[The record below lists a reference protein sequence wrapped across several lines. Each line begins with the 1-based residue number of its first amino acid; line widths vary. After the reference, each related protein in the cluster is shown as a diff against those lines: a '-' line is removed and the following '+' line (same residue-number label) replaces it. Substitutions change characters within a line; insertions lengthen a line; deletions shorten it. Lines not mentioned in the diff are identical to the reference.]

1 MPAISK
7 IIIDGFKAFPNSFT
21 LDLEDGKNLLIY
33 GENGSGKS
41 SIYYALHS
49 LLQSQCKDKNNTYFD
64 PNNAESIVNQY
75 TKKQNAKVEIQFVGS
90 DVTYSISRTGYQESV
105 MQRISPL
112 KDLNGQCVFINHK
125 FLFNVFSF
133 RNSQYIDL
141 FPVFIKDILPFT
153 LTQDKSEY
161 ISNIYDDVIKGI
173 KRHGRSNKIEDSYQ
187 ARIDKFNSE
196 TKYVIDQ
203 INTNAVKTATIIYNE
218 FFRNSEDRQ
227 LKIALGYDNN
237 RDKVPQANK
246 SYWLRCGYRYLY
258 VEKAGVRKEK
268 SISSSMEILQPSI
281 TLNIEEMDTN
291 NSTYHPIEKPQTYFN
306 EAKLTAIALSIR
318 FALLDT
324 TMAPNGRFLALDDM
338 LISLDMSNRMKVLN
352 YLLDVVVKK
361 YKVYLFTHDKLFY
374 ETLKKRI
381 AIEKMQREW
390 LMGGLYMHD
399 VDENNDYKPCL
410 PYPRFIIDKD
420 KHLEMMEYYAMHDY
434 PACGLKLRKWC
445 EELLDKLLPDTLK
458 KVIDSQTG
466 NTVEARLN
474 DKIRNLQLYCE
485 KETIDYTQFKN
496 LKIYKDNVLNTVSH
510 YDIESPIYKEEVLN
524 TLKVLNE
531 LQKLVTERRE
541 ILVHKD
547 LGIDLIKPD
556 GVPVTIC
563 FSIKGTTKLPLLYIG
578 NDYRI
583 SYFVKCTV
591 KKLIIS
597 GVHNVLPME
606 EPYDSIYDV
615 YKKYCTEY
623 GLPGTENLLDITKDR
638 GTKLRNKI

>member
-218 FFRNSEDRQ
+218 FFRNAEDRQ

-338 LISLDMSNRMKVLN
+338 LISLDMSNRMKVVN

-361 YKVYLFTHDKLFY
+361 YKVYLFTHDKSFY
-374 ETLKKRI
+374 STFKKRI
-381 AIEKMQREW
+381 AIEKKQKEW
-390 LMGGLYMHD
+390 LCGGLYIHNI
-399 VDENNDYKPCL
+399 DENNNFSPCT
-410 PYPRFIIDKD
+410 PFPKFIEDKD
-420 KHLEMMEYYAMHDY
+420 MPSEMMDYYAKHDY
-434 PACGLKLRKWC
+434 PACGQKLRKWC
-445 EELLDKLLPDTLK
+445 EEILEKLYPDTLK
-458 KVIDSQTG
+458 KRVDFTSG
-466 NTVEARLN
+466 NTIETSLN
-474 DKIRNLQLYCE
+474 DRIISLEEYCD
-485 KETIDYTQFKN
+485 KETIDFSHFKN

-510 YDIESPIYKEEVLN
+510 YDIESPIYKEEILSIV
-524 TLKVLNE
+524 KVLTE
-531 LQKLVTERRE
+531 LNKILEDRIEIKVNHAMGIELV
-541 ILVHKD
+541 
-547 LGIDLIKPD
+547 KPD
-556 GVPVTIC
+556 GTPVTIC
-563 FSIKGTTKLPLLYIG
+563 IDIKKGKMLLLNVAG
-578 NDYRI
+578 DYRI
-583 SYFVKCTV
+583 SYFIKCSVKE
-591 KKLIIS
+591 LIIN
-597 GVHNVLPME
+597 GVHNIFPSE
-606 EPYDSIYDV
+606 EVYDSIYNA
-615 YKKYCTEY
+615 YNKYCTDY
-623 GLPGTENLLDITKDR
+623 GLPNTNNLLDVIYDH
-638 GTKLRNKI
+638 GVKLRDKI

>member
-7 IIIDGFKAFPNSFT
+7 ITIDGFKAFPNSFT

-153 LTQDKSEY
+153 LTQDRSEY
-161 ISNIYDDVIKGI
+161 ISNIYDDVMKGI
-173 KRHGRSNKIEDSYQ
+173 KRHGRSNKIEESYQ

-203 INTNAVKTATIIYNE
+203 INANAVKTATIIYNE
-218 FFRNSEDRQ
+218 FFRNAEDRQ
-227 LKIALGYDNN
+227 LKITLGYDNN

-258 VEKAGVRKEK
+258 VEKAGVRQEK
-268 SISSSMEILQPSI
+268 SVSSSMEILPPSI

-338 LISLDMSNRMKVLN
+338 LISLDMSNRMKVVN

-361 YKVYLFTHDKLFY
+361 YKVYLFTHDKSFY
-374 ETLKKRI
+374 STFKKRI
-381 AIEKMQREW
+381 AIEKKQKEW
-390 LMGGLYMHD
+390 LCGGLYIHNI
-399 VDENNDYKPCL
+399 DENNNFSPCT
-410 PYPRFIIDKD
+410 PFPKFIEDKD
-420 KHLEMMEYYAMHDY
+420 MPLEMMDYYAKHDY
-434 PACGLKLRKWC
+434 PACGQKLRKWC
-445 EELLDKLLPDTLK
+445 EEILEKLYPDTLK
-458 KVIDSQTG
+458 KRVDFTSG
-466 NTVEARLN
+466 NTIETSLN
-474 DKIRNLQLYCE
+474 DRIISLEEYCD
-485 KETIDYTQFKN
+485 KETIDFSHFKN

-510 YDIESPIYKEEVLN
+510 YDIESPIYKEEILSIV
-524 TLKVLNE
+524 KVLTE
-531 LQKLVTERRE
+531 LNKILEDRIEIKVNHAMGIELV
-541 ILVHKD
+541 
-547 LGIDLIKPD
+547 KPD
-556 GVPVTIC
+556 GTPVTIC
-563 FSIKGTTKLPLLYIG
+563 IDIKKGKMLLLNVAG
-578 NDYRI
+578 DYRI
-583 SYFVKCTV
+583 SYFIKWSVKE
-591 KKLIIS
+591 LIIN
-597 GVHNVLPME
+597 GVHNIFPSE
-606 EPYDSIYDV
+606 EVYDSIYNA
-615 YKKYCTEY
+615 YNKYCTDY
-623 GLPGTENLLDITKDR
+623 GLPNTNNLLDVIYDH
-638 GTKLRNKI
+638 GVKLRDKI

>member
-218 FFRNSEDRQ
+218 FFRNAEDRQ

-338 LISLDMSNRMKVLN
+338 LISLDMSNRMKVVN

-361 YKVYLFTHDKLFY
+361 YKVYLFTHDKSFY
-374 ETLKKRI
+374 STFKKRI
-381 AIEKMQREW
+381 AIEKKQKEW
-390 LMGGLYMHD
+390 LCGGLYIHNI
-399 VDENNDYKPCL
+399 DENNNFSPCT
-410 PYPRFIIDKD
+410 PFPKFIEDKD
-420 KHLEMMEYYAMHDY
+420 MPLEMMDYYAKHDY
-434 PACGLKLRKWC
+434 PACGQKLRKWC
-445 EELLDKLLPDTLK
+445 EEILEKLYPDTLK
-458 KVIDSQTG
+458 KRVDFISG
-466 NTVEARLN
+466 NTIETSLN
-474 DKIRNLQLYCE
+474 DRIISLEEYCD
-485 KETIDYTQFKN
+485 KETIDFSHFKN

-510 YDIESPIYKEEVLN
+510 YDIESPIYKEEILSIV
-524 TLKVLNE
+524 KVLTE
-531 LQKLVTERRE
+531 LNKILEDRIEIKVNHAMGIELV
-541 ILVHKD
+541 
-547 LGIDLIKPD
+547 KPD
-556 GVPVTIC
+556 GTPVTIC
-563 FSIKGTTKLPLLYIG
+563 IDIKKGKILLLNIAG
-578 NDYRI
+578 DYRI
-583 SYFVKCTV
+583 SYFIKCSVKE
-591 KKLIIS
+591 LIIN
-597 GVHNVLPME
+597 GVHNIFPSE
-606 EPYDSIYDV
+606 EVYDSIYNA
-615 YKKYCTEY
+615 YNKYCTDY
-623 GLPGTENLLDITKDR
+623 GFPNTNNLLDVIYDH
-638 GTKLRNKI
+638 GVKLRDKI

>member
-196 TKYVIDQ
+196 TKYLIDQ

-218 FFRNSEDRQ
+218 FFRNAEDRQ

-338 LISLDMSNRMKVLN
+338 LISLDMSNRMKVVN

-361 YKVYLFTHDKLFY
+361 YKVYLFTHDKSFY
-374 ETLKKRI
+374 STFKKRI
-381 AIEKMQREW
+381 AIEKKQKEW
-390 LMGGLYMHD
+390 LCGGLYIHNI
-399 VDENNDYKPCL
+399 DENNNFSPCT
-410 PYPRFIIDKD
+410 PFPKFIEDKD
-420 KHLEMMEYYAMHDY
+420 MPLEMMDYYAKHDY
-434 PACGLKLRKWC
+434 PACGQKLRKWC
-445 EELLDKLLPDTLK
+445 EEILEKLYPDTLK
-458 KVIDSQTG
+458 KRVDFTSG
-466 NTVEARLN
+466 NTIETSLN
-474 DKIRNLQLYCE
+474 DRIISLEEYCD
-485 KETIDYTQFKN
+485 KETIDFSHFKN

-510 YDIESPIYKEEVLN
+510 YDIESPIYKEEILSIV
-524 TLKVLNE
+524 KVLTE
-531 LQKLVTERRE
+531 LNKILEDRIEIKVNHAMGIELV
-541 ILVHKD
+541 
-547 LGIDLIKPD
+547 KPD
-556 GVPVTIC
+556 GTPVTIC
-563 FSIKGTTKLPLLYIG
+563 IDIKKGKILLLNIAG
-578 NDYRI
+578 DYRI
-583 SYFVKCTV
+583 SYFIKCSVKE
-591 KKLIIS
+591 LIIN
-597 GVHNVLPME
+597 GVHNIFPSE
-606 EPYDSIYDV
+606 EVYDSIYNA
-615 YKKYCTEY
+615 YNKYCTDY
-623 GLPGTENLLDITKDR
+623 GLPNTNNLLDVIYDH
-638 GTKLRNKI
+638 GVKLRDKI

>member
-7 IIIDGFKAFPNSFT
+7 ITIDGFKAFPNSFT
-21 LDLEDGKNLLIY
+21 LDLEDGKNLLMY

-49 LLQSQCKDKNNTYFD
+49 LLQSQCKDKNSTYFD
-64 PNNAESIVNQY
+64 PNNAESLVNQH
-75 TKKQNAKVEIQFVGS
+75 TKKPDAKVTVLFTGS
-90 DVTYSISRTGYQESV
+90 DVSYSISHAGYHESV
-105 MQRISPL
+105 TQPMSPL
-112 KDLNGQCVFINHK
+112 RDLNGQCVFINHK

-268 SISSSMEILQPSI
+268 SVSSSMEILPPSI

-324 TMAPNGRFLALDDM
+324 ITASNGRFLALDDM
-338 LISLDMSNRMKVLN
+338 LISLDMSNRSKVVDF
-352 YLLDVVVKK
+352 LLKISDK
-361 YKVYLFTHDKLFY
+361 YKIYLFTHDRVFFEHCKERISYSNRAKGLSQCEGWLFK
-374 ETLKKRI
+374 E
-381 AIEKMQREW
+381 
-390 LMGGLYMHD
+390 LYNNENPQENPKELDSSSD
-399 VDENNDYKPCL
+399 VARAMKHYKD
-410 PYPRFIIDKD
+410 F
-420 KHLEMMEYYAMHDY
+420 DY
-434 PACGLKLRKWC
+434 PASANYLRKAVESLVREVFPPKMERQEDGLKHEKLRNILEVSFAFFQKIPGIDLSDMGRLIGNLNLLLNPLSHKSTETDVYKSEIKELFVILEKLRKQISALC
-445 EELLDKLLPDTLK
+445 IREVLARKNYVYLYFKENEHITQKYEIELQEELYSYLSGAVRIFCQAKAKSTRSCTITDGVEGTYVNNQHYKGDLEKICQDVHTHK
-458 KVIDSQTG
+458 GKVYANNYMD
-466 NTVEARLN
+466 
-474 DKIRNLQLYCE
+474 
-485 KETIDYTQFKN
+485 F
-496 LKIYKDNVLNTVSH
+496 YKD
-510 YDIESPIYKEEVLN
+510 
-524 TLKVLNE
+524 
-531 LQKLVTERRE
+531 
-541 ILVHKD
+541 KD
-547 LGIDLIKPD
+547 GNDLI
-556 GVPVTIC
+556 
-563 FSIKGTTKLPLLYIG
+563 S
-578 NDYRI
+578 
-583 SYFVKCTV
+583 
-591 KKLIIS
+591 LI
-597 GVHNVLPME
+597 
-606 EPYDSIYDV
+606 
-615 YKKYCTEY
+615 
-623 GLPGTENLLDITKDR
+623 
-638 GTKLRNKI
+638 

>member
-1 MPAISK
+1 MAAISK
-7 IIIDGFKAFPNSFT
+7 ITIDGFKAFPDNFP
-21 LDLEDGKNLLIY
+21 LELEGKNLLMY

-49 LLQSQCKDKNNTYFD
+49 LLQSQCKDKNDKYFD
-64 PNNAESIVNQY
+64 PNHAESIVNQH
-75 TKKQNAKVEIQFVGS
+75 TKKPNAKVEVQFAGS
-90 DVTYSISRTGYQESV
+90 GVTYSISHAGYHESV
-105 MQRISPL
+105 VQPISPL
-112 KDLNGQCVFINHK
+112 RDLNGQCVFINHK

-161 ISNIYDDVIKGI
+161 ISNIYDDVIKEI

-196 TKYVIDQ
+196 TKYVIEQ

-218 FFRNSEDRQ
+218 FFRNAEDRQ

-338 LISLDMSNRMKVLN
+338 LISLDMSNRMKVVN

-361 YKVYLFTHDKLFY
+361 YKVYLFTHDKFFY

-399 VDENNDYKPCL
+399 VDENDDYKPCT
-410 PYPRFIIDKD
+410 PYPKFIIDKD
-420 KHLEMMEYYAMHDY
+420 MPKSMMEYYAKHDY
-434 PACGLKLRKWC
+434 PACGQKLRKWC
-445 EELLDKLLPDTLK
+445 EEILEKLYPDTLK
-458 KVIDSQTG
+458 KRVDFTSG
-466 NTVEARLN
+466 NTIETSLN
-474 DKIRNLQLYCE
+474 DRIISLEEYCD
-485 KETIDYTQFKN
+485 KETIDFSHFKN

-510 YDIESPIYKEEVLN
+510 YDIESPIYKEEILSIV
-524 TLKVLNE
+524 KVLTE
-531 LQKLVTERRE
+531 LNKTLEDRIEIKVNHAMGIELV
-541 ILVHKD
+541 
-547 LGIDLIKPD
+547 KPD
-556 GVPVTIC
+556 GTPVTIC
-563 FSIKGTTKLPLLYIG
+563 IDIKKGKMLLLNVAG
-578 NDYRI
+578 DYRI
-583 SYFVKCTV
+583 SYFIKCSVKE
-591 KKLIIS
+591 LIIN
-597 GVHNVLPME
+597 GVHNIFPSEDV
-606 EPYDSIYDV
+606 YDSIYNA
-615 YKKYCTEY
+615 YNKYCTDY
-623 GLPGTENLLDITKDR
+623 GLPNTNNLLDVIYDH
-638 GTKLRNKI
+638 GVKLRDKI

>member
-75 TKKQNAKVEIQFVGS
+75 TKKQNAKVKIQFVGS

-203 INTNAVKTATIIYNE
+203 INTNAVKTATIIYNK

-258 VEKAGVRKEK
+258 VEKAGARKEK

-324 TMAPNGRFLALDDM
+324 ITASNGRFLALDDM
-338 LISLDMSNRMKVLN
+338 LISLDMSNRSKVVDF
-352 YLLDVVVKK
+352 LLKISDK
-361 YKVYLFTHDKLFY
+361 YKIYLFTHDRAFFEHCKERISYSNRAKGLSQCEGWLFK
-374 ETLKKRI
+374 E
-381 AIEKMQREW
+381 
-390 LMGGLYMHD
+390 LYNNENPQENPKELDSSSD
-399 VDENNDYKPCL
+399 VARAMKHYKD
-410 PYPRFIIDKD
+410 F
-420 KHLEMMEYYAMHDY
+420 DY
-434 PACGLKLRKWC
+434 PASANYLRKAVESLVREVFPPKMERQEDGLKHEKLRNILEVSFAFFQKIPGIDLSDMGRLIGNLNLLLNPLSHKSTETDVYKSEIKELFVILEKLRKQISALC
-445 EELLDKLLPDTLK
+445 IREVLARKNYVYLYFKENEHITQKYEIELQEELYSYLSGAVRIFCQAKAKSTRSCTITDGVEGTYVNNQHYKGDLEKICQDVHTHK
-458 KVIDSQTG
+458 GKVYANNYMD
-466 NTVEARLN
+466 
-474 DKIRNLQLYCE
+474 
-485 KETIDYTQFKN
+485 F
-496 LKIYKDNVLNTVSH
+496 YKD
-510 YDIESPIYKEEVLN
+510 
-524 TLKVLNE
+524 
-531 LQKLVTERRE
+531 
-541 ILVHKD
+541 KD
-547 LGIDLIKPD
+547 GNDLI
-556 GVPVTIC
+556 
-563 FSIKGTTKLPLLYIG
+563 S
-578 NDYRI
+578 
-583 SYFVKCTV
+583 
-591 KKLIIS
+591 LI
-597 GVHNVLPME
+597 
-606 EPYDSIYDV
+606 
-615 YKKYCTEY
+615 
-623 GLPGTENLLDITKDR
+623 
-638 GTKLRNKI
+638 

>member
-1 MPAISK
+1 MAAISK
-7 IIIDGFKAFPNSFT
+7 ITIDGFKAFPDNFP
-21 LDLEDGKNLLIY
+21 LELEGKNLLMY

-49 LLQSQCKDKNNTYFD
+49 LLQSQCKDKNDKYFD
-64 PNNAESIVNQY
+64 PNHAESIVNQH
-75 TKKQNAKVEIQFVGS
+75 TKKPNAKVEVQFAGS
-90 DVTYSISRTGYQESV
+90 GVTYSISHAGYHESV
-105 MQRISPL
+105 VQPISPL
-112 KDLNGQCVFINHK
+112 RDLNGQCVFINHK

-161 ISNIYDDVIKGI
+161 ISNIYDDVIKEI

-196 TKYVIDQ
+196 TKYVIEQ

-218 FFRNSEDRQ
+218 FFRNAEDRQ

-338 LISLDMSNRMKVLN
+338 LISLDMSNRMKVVN

-361 YKVYLFTHDKLFY
+361 YKVYLFTHDKSFY
-374 ETLKKRI
+374 STFKKRI
-381 AIEKMQREW
+381 AIEKKQKEW
-390 LMGGLYMHD
+390 LCGGLYIHNI
-399 VDENNDYKPCL
+399 DENNNFSPCT
-410 PYPRFIIDKD
+410 PFPKFIEDKD
-420 KHLEMMEYYAMHDY
+420 MPLEMMDYYAKHDY
-434 PACGLKLRKWC
+434 PACGQKLRKWC
-445 EELLDKLLPDTLK
+445 EEILEKLYPDTLK
-458 KVIDSQTG
+458 KRVDFTSG
-466 NTVEARLN
+466 NTIETSLN
-474 DKIRNLQLYCE
+474 DRIISLEEYCD
-485 KETIDYTQFKN
+485 KETIDFSHFKN

-510 YDIESPIYKEEVLN
+510 YDIESPIYKEEILSIV
-524 TLKVLNE
+524 KVLTE
-531 LQKLVTERRE
+531 LNKILEDRIEIKVNHAMGIELV
-541 ILVHKD
+541 
-547 LGIDLIKPD
+547 KPD
-556 GVPVTIC
+556 GTPVTIC
-563 FSIKGTTKLPLLYIG
+563 IDIKKGKMLLLNVAG
-578 NDYRI
+578 DYRI
-583 SYFVKCTV
+583 SYFIKCSVKE
-591 KKLIIS
+591 LIIN
-597 GVHNVLPME
+597 GVHNIFPSEDV
-606 EPYDSIYDV
+606 YDSIYNA
-615 YKKYCTEY
+615 YNKYCTDY
-623 GLPGTENLLDITKDR
+623 GLPNTNNLLDVIYDH
-638 GTKLRNKI
+638 GVKLRDKI

>member
-21 LDLEDGKNLLIY
+21 LDLEDGKNLLMY

-75 TKKQNAKVEIQFVGS
+75 TKKQNAKVGIQFVGS

-105 MQRISPL
+105 MQWISPL

-218 FFRNSEDRQ
+218 FFRNAEDRQ

-338 LISLDMSNRMKVLN
+338 LISLDMSNRMKVVN

-361 YKVYLFTHDKLFY
+361 YKVYLFTHDKSFY
-374 ETLKKRI
+374 STFKKRI
-381 AIEKMQREW
+381 AIEKKQKEW
-390 LMGGLYMHD
+390 ICGGLYIHNI
-399 VDENNDYKPCL
+399 DENNNFSPCT
-410 PYPRFIIDKD
+410 PFPKFIEDKD
-420 KHLEMMEYYAMHDY
+420 MPLEMMDYYAKHDY
-434 PACGLKLRKWC
+434 PACGQKLRKWC
-445 EELLDKLLPDTLK
+445 EEILEKLYPDTLK
-458 KVIDSQTG
+458 KRVDFTSG
-466 NTVEARLN
+466 NTIETSLN
-474 DKIRNLQLYCE
+474 DRIISLEEYCD
-485 KETIDYTQFKN
+485 KETIDFSHFKN

-510 YDIESPIYKEEVLN
+510 YDIESPIYKEEILSIV
-524 TLKVLNE
+524 KVLTE
-531 LQKLVTERRE
+531 LNKILEDRIEIKVNHAMGIELV
-541 ILVHKD
+541 
-547 LGIDLIKPD
+547 KPD
-556 GVPVTIC
+556 GTPVTIC
-563 FSIKGTTKLPLLYIG
+563 IDIKKGKMLLLNVAG
-578 NDYRI
+578 DYRI
-583 SYFVKCTV
+583 SYFIKCSVKE
-591 KKLIIS
+591 LIIN
-597 GVHNVLPME
+597 GVHNIFPSE
-606 EPYDSIYDV
+606 EVYDSIYNA
-615 YKKYCTEY
+615 YNKYCTDY
-623 GLPGTENLLDITKDR
+623 GLPNTNNLLDVIYDH
-638 GTKLRNKI
+638 GVKLRDKI